1 MLEKALKNLTPEQQ
15 EELLGRI
22 IVEEAKL
29 SEPSQISETAI
40 EGQGSFVSRVT
51 AKNKTAVCCNV
62 M

>member
-29 SEPSQISETAI
+29 SETAI
-40 EGQGSFVSRVT
+40 EGQGSFVSIFGGQH
-51 AKNKTAVCCNV
+51 ACSKCNV

>member
-22 IVEEAKL
+22 IVEEARL
-29 SEPSQISETAI
+29 LEGDPTSVTDI
-40 EGQGSFVSRVT
+40 EGQGSFVSIFGGQH
-51 AKNKTAVCCNV
+51 ACSKCNV

>member
-40 EGQGSFVSRVT
+40 EGQGSFVSIFGGQH
-51 AKNKTAVCCNV
+51 ACSKCNV